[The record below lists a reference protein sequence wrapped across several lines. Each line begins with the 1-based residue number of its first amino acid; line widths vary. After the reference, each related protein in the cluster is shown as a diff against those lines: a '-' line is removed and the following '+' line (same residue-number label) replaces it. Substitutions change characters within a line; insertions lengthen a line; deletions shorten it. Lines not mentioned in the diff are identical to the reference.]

1 MLSTIHHHV
10 KKTDGIIK
18 TAVHK
23 LSYREAKNRHIKS
36 IKKFVSGND
45 VFQCN
50 QYVLGSLSLMD
61 YNVIDSHILH
71 SVAQL
76 FTQLSQ
82 ILFFRAAPIPGI
94 CSGIGPIPAFLVVS
108 ESVRCVTQVPI
119 PLLYDE

>member
-82 ILFFRAAPIPGI
+82 ILGLHQ
-94 CSGIGPIPAFLVVS
+94 FLVSVVVS
-108 ESVRCVTQVPI
+108 GQYQHFWWYRNQ
-119 PLLYDE
+119 